1 MTEAG
6 EDDPA
11 LERDV
16 ATSVIS
22 LLMTMIMTIMNRDW
36 RNYHLKKSINKLTV
50 VLLLLRVMMIAT
62 VDCDDHNF
70 DDNAA
75 DAER

>member
-1 MTEAG
+1 M
-6 EDDPA
+6 
-11 LERDV
+11 
-16 ATSVIS
+16 
-22 LLMTMIMTIMNRDW
+22 
-36 RNYHLKKSINKLTV
+36 KKSINKLMI

-62 VDCDDHNF
+62 VDCDDHNC

>member
-1 MTEAG
+1 M
-6 EDDPA
+6 
-11 LERDV
+11 
-16 ATSVIS
+16 S

-36 RNYHLKKSINKLTV
+36 RNYHLKKSINKLMI

-70 DDNAA
+70 DDNTA